1 MAWIEKDR
9 RTGYFKVGFWLADRK
24 IKRSLK
30 TNNRTEA
37 ETARGVVDQT
47 LQAIERGWMQ
57 LPTGVDIGDFVLS
70 GGRLQKTIVLPQ
82 CLDLT
87 SLFDAYFDSL
97 PTGNLEDSTIE
108 GMKVHRR
115 RLEKHF
121 GKSFDVR
128 NLALTDL
135 QNYIENRSR
144 DRGLKGRKVTP
155 VTIKKAIVTL
165 RTVWNWGRQHGL
177 IDKLFPIK
185 GLKYPKA
192 VEKPPFM
199 TFAEV
204 ERRAGKVTPAEAAEL
219 WECVFLSLGEIEEL
233 LSVVR
238 VRARQPFIYPMF
250 VFAAHTG
257 ARRSEMVRSKLSDL
271 DFDTGLVTI
280 HERKKAHDKRTT
292 RRVQMSAR
300 LQEVLKSWLAEHP
313 GGDYTFCHG
322 LDVPHSRKDRI
333 AIGALSCDEAH
344 DHFKRTLQGTKWD
357 KLRGWHVFRHS
368 FCSNCAAKGID
379 QRIIDAWVGHL
390 SPEMVR
396 RYRHMLPDQQK
407 SAIDLVFGEPASAT
421 DRVDSCSGADSTV

>member
-30 TNNRTEA
+30 TNNRTDA

-57 LPTGVDIGDFVLS
+57 IPSGIDIGDFVLS
-70 GGRLQKTIVLPQ
+70 GGRLNQQIVVSRSVNIKT
-82 CLDLT
+82 
-87 SLFDAYFDSL
+87 LFDEYFESL
-97 PTGNLEDSTIE
+97 PAGSLEDSTIE
-108 GMKVHRR
+108 GMKVHRKL
-115 RLEKHF
+115 LETHF
-121 GKSFDVR
+121 GKSLELR
-128 NLALTDL
+128 SLTLTGL
-135 QNYIENRSR
+135 QGYIEKRSR

-165 RTVWNWGRQHGL
+165 RTVWNWGRQHGP
-177 IDKLFPIK
+177 IDKLFPSK

-204 ERRAGKVTPAEAAEL
+204 ERRALKVSPAEAAEL
-219 WECVFLSLGEIEEL
+219 WESVFLSLGEIEEL
-233 LSVVR
+233 LQVVQAQ
-238 VRARQPFIYPMF
+238 ARQPFVYPMF

-257 ARRSEMVRSKLSDL
+257 ARRSEIVRSKLSDL
-271 DFDTGLVTI
+271 DFDANLVTI
-280 HERKKAHDKRTT
+280 HERKKDHDKRTT
-292 RRVQMSAR
+292 RRVPMSAQLR
-300 LQEVLKSWLAEHP
+300 EVLQSWLAKHP
-313 GGDYTFCHG
+313 GGEYTFCHG

-344 DHFKRTLQGTKWD
+344 DRFKRTLRGTKWG

-368 FCSNCAAKGID
+368 FCSNSAAKGVD

-396 RYRHMLPDQQK
+396 RYRHMLPDQQR
-407 SAIDLVFGEPASAT
+407 SAIDLVFGGPASAK
-421 DRVDSCSGADSTV
+421 DQVEPSSAA

>member
-1 MAWIEKDR
+1 MSVSPFLLRRSRRALGGAVGFALDLRRWLTGFLPLTFSDRSIAMAWIEKDR

-47 LQAIERGWMQ
+47 LLAIECGWTQ

-70 GGRLQKTIVLPQ
+70 GGRLQKTIVMPR

-87 SLFDAYFDSL
+87 SLFDAYFNSL
-97 PTGNLEDSTIE
+97 PAGNLEDSTIE

-128 NLALTDL
+128 SLALTDL
-135 QNYIENRSR
+135 QNYIEKRSR

-177 IDKLFPIK
+177 IDKLFPSK

-204 ERRAGKVTPAEAAEL
+204 ERRARKVNPAEAAEL
-219 WECVFLSLGEIEEL
+219 WECVFLSLSEIEEL
-233 LSVVR
+233 LSSR
-238 VRARQPFIYPMF
+238 KPEHANPSFIRCLFSP
-250 VFAAHTG
+250 HTP
-257 ARRSEMVRSKLSDL
+257 APDDRKSCVRSSVTSILM
-271 DFDTGLVTI
+271 LV
-280 HERKKAHDKRTT
+280 
-292 RRVQMSAR
+292 
-300 LQEVLKSWLAEHP
+300 
-313 GGDYTFCHG
+313 
-322 LDVPHSRKDRI
+322 
-333 AIGALSCDEAH
+333 
-344 DHFKRTLQGTKWD
+344 
-357 KLRGWHVFRHS
+357 
-368 FCSNCAAKGID
+368 
-379 QRIIDAWVGHL
+379 
-390 SPEMVR
+390 
-396 RYRHMLPDQQK
+396 
-407 SAIDLVFGEPASAT
+407 
-421 DRVDSCSGADSTV
+421 